1 MAEEPMDTGNF
12 KIPFAQTKTEGA
24 PDESG
29 KKSDISSEKESDIS
43 SEKKSEEKVSEKNL
57 KKKAPKPLIN
67 VPLPYKEPEW
77 SGPPPPGYS
86 FEIIKNGTVVSTM
99 VIRKS
104 LFVFGRLDL
113 CDVIFEHPSVSRY
126 HAVIQY
132 CGGDDSHPRGFYL
145 YDLGSTHGT
154 FLNKGK
160 VSPKIY
166 YRLKV
171 GYILK
176 FGGSSRM
183 HIFQGPEEEEEE
195 PKKPI
200 EEKKK
205 TEEEVCT
212 WGMGEDADE
221 EEDLAINP
229 YAIST
234 QNEDLYLDDPKKT
247 LKGWFEREG
256 YEVEYNVEE
265 KGFRTFSCTVQL
277 PVDTPTGDF
286 LTVEASVT
294 GKKKEAVI
302 ACALEA
308 CRTLDR
314 MGLLRQSHQ
323 ESRQVKKRKKWEEN
337 DYYDSDEDTF
347 YDRSGEI
354 EKRREMRK
362 RLAAKKPE
370 VENFQ
375 SLETKLK
382 AVVTEIEEIN
392 KKINAYTAMN
402 ANSSTDAA
410 EDSLESYMSSLTK
423 ATDMPTDKFEKR
435 KLKLRLIEAE
445 KEKAHLEKLLDIAR
459 PAQLPPVIKHPG
471 IIGKRLKS
479 KLQLPVQKP
488 KLEIKLQEKEE
499 EMVEEVDS
507 DSETESPDK
516 PSGEQEAQENLSTRS
531 DSPTEPKKYGL
542 LLNVKHKTEK
552 KSENVTV
559 KEIND
564 PTDAESDLLEQSRI
578 SDLVDKSKEKDNEE
592 MDFETNEVK
601 HKGKSD
607 FENMSPSVKRIKKD
621 NSKKSKK
628 EVDVYATDN
637 KDYVTWTPPANQTG
651 DGMTHL
657 NAKYGY

>member
-1 MAEEPMDTGNF
+1 MAEEPMDTDNF
-12 KIPFAQTKTEGA
+12 KVPFAQVKSEET
-24 PDESG
+24 PDENLSD
-29 KKSDISSEKESDIS
+29 KKSDIS
-43 SEKKSEEKVSEKNL
+43 SEKKSEEKVSEKNSS
-57 KKKAPKPLIN
+57 KKTPKPLIN

-99 VIRKS
+99 IIRKS

-126 HAVIQY
+126 HAIIQF
-132 CGGDDSHPRGFYL
+132 CRGDDSHPRGFYL

-154 FLNKGK
+154 FLNKEK

-166 YRLKV
+166 YKLKV

-195 PKKPI
+195 PKKPV
-200 EEKKK
+200 EEKKS
-205 TEEEVCT
+205 EEEVCT
-212 WGMGEDADE
+212 WGIAEDADE
-221 EEDLAINP
+221 EEDLSINP
-229 YAIST
+229 FAIST

-247 LKGWFEREG
+247 LRGWFEREG

-277 PVDTPTGDF
+277 PVDTPTGEF

-323 ESRQVKKRKKWEEN
+323 ESRMVKKKKKWEEN

-382 AVVTEIEEIN
+382 VISAEIEEIS
-392 KKINAYTAMN
+392 KKIDAYTAKN
-402 ANSSTDAA
+402 ANSSTDAT

-423 ATDMPTDKFEKR
+423 ATDLPTDKFEKR

-445 KEKAHLEKLLDIAR
+445 KEKAHLEKMLDIAR
-459 PAQLPPVIKHPG
+459 PAQLPPVLKQSS

-488 KLEIKLQEKEE
+488 KLEIKSREKEE
-499 EMVEEVDS
+499 EIVEEVDS
-507 DSETESPDK
+507 DSETESSAK
-516 PSGEQEAQENLSTRS
+516 PSGDQEVQENLNIRS

-542 LLNVKHKTEK
+542 LLNIKHETEK
-552 KSENVTV
+552 TPENITV
-559 KEIND
+559 KDISN
-564 PTDAESDLLEQSRI
+564 PADAESNLLEHSRT
-578 SDLVDKSKEKDNEE
+578 SDLVDARKEKDNEE
-592 MDFETNEVK
+592 MDLENNEVK

-621 NSKKSKK
+621 NPKKLKK

-637 KDYVTWTPPANQTG
+637 NDYVTWTPPANQTG

>member
-1 MAEEPMDTGNF
+1 MAEEQMDIDSF
-12 KIPFAQTKTEGA
+12 KVPFSQIKNEAS
-24 PDESG
+24 DEILDL
-29 KKSDISSEKESDIS
+29 KKREIADEKR
-43 SEKKSEEKVSEKNL
+43 SEEKVSEKTST
-57 KKKAPKPLIN
+57 KGSKSLIN

-77 SGPPPPGYS
+77 SGPPPSGYF

-99 VIRKS
+99 NIKKS

-132 CGGDDSHPRGFYL
+132 CRGDDSHPKGFYL

-160 VSPKIY
+160 VSPNIY
-166 YRLKV
+166 YKLKV

-183 HIFQGPEEEEEE
+183 HIFQGPEEEEKEE
-195 PKKPI
+195 TKKAV
-200 EEKKK
+200 EENKS
-205 TEEEVCT
+205 EEEVCT

-229 YAIST
+229 FAVST

-247 LKGWFEREG
+247 LRGWFEREG

-277 PVDTPTGDF
+277 PVDTPSGEF

-294 GKKKEAVI
+294 GKKKEAVV

-323 ESRQVKKRKKWEEN
+323 ESRQVKRKKKWEEN

-362 RLAAKKPE
+362 RLASKKPE

-382 AVVTEIEEIN
+382 TVITEIEEIN
-392 KKINAYTAMN
+392 KKITAYTERN
-402 ANSSTDAA
+402 ANSSIDAS
-410 EDSLESYMSSLTK
+410 EDSLESYMSSLSK
-423 ATDMPTDKFEKR
+423 VTDMPADKFEKR

-459 PAQLPPVIKHPG
+459 PAQLPPVVKHSK

-479 KLQLPVQKP
+479 KLLFPVQKT
-488 KLEIKLQEKEE
+488 KLEIKPLEKG
-499 EMVEEVDS
+499 EMVEEVES
-507 DSETESPDK
+507 DSETESSEK
-516 PSGEQEAQENLSTRS
+516 PSDEQIQENLSKSS
-531 DSPTEPKKYGL
+531 DSPAEPKKYGL
-542 LLNVKHKTEK
+542 LLNAQNETDRKTE
-552 KSENVTV
+552 NVNV
-559 KEIND
+559 NEID
-564 PTDAESDLLEQSRI
+564 VPVGSKSDLLENSRTPNLI
-578 SDLVDKSKEKDNEE
+578 NKSKEKEDEE
-592 MDFETNEVK
+592 MDCENIEM
-601 HKGKSD
+601 KGDKKFD
-607 FENMSPSVKRIKKD
+607 FEKLSPSVKCVKKD
-621 NSKKSKK
+621 NPKKSKK
-628 EVDVYATDN
+628 EIDVYATDN
-637 KDYVTWTPPANQTG
+637 NDYCTWTPPANQTG